1 MGKNSI
7 GTGSRLNASAL
18 IQDKRIGYSRGDTSI
33 RASLTGG
40 ADALL
45 TANVP
50 AAPSIVT
57 TFVLT
62 QEWVNEGGYLSRF
75 TGTFSR
81 YCPLGGTVVTNDYG
95 TLDVN
100 GAYLP
105 MDGNPGDL
113 QWIATDG
120 GFQLHLE
127 PLAPGATSPQVVL
140 CLPANDSDAA
150 RYTDLIASV
159 GVAPNF
165 GTLGGGLYPT
175 DAFSEPY
182 ASLTFTD
189 WGQEQLLQNGT
200 LTLAGL
206 AGAHRTFARRT
217 WTPPCA
223 PSIAANQRQ
232 ASNDLGRDG
241 PRLKTQ
247 SQP

>member
-62 QEWVNEGGYLSRF
+62 QEWVNEGGYLSRV

-95 TLDVN
+95 TL
-100 GAYLP
+100 
-105 MDGNPGDL
+105 NPL
-113 QWIATDG
+113 RRAPPARKSCSVFPQMTVTLRAT
-120 GFQLHLE
+120 
-127 PLAPGATSPQVVL
+127 
-140 CLPANDSDAA
+140 
-150 RYTDLIASV
+150 
-159 GVAPNF
+159 
-165 GTLGGGLYPT
+165 PT
-175 DAFSEPY
+175 
-182 ASLTFTD
+182 
-189 WGQEQLLQNGT
+189 
-200 LTLAGL
+200 
-206 AGAHRTFARRT
+206 
-217 WTPPCA
+217 
-223 PSIAANQRQ
+223 
-232 ASNDLGRDG
+232 
-241 PRLKTQ
+241 
-247 SQP
+247 

>member
-200 LTLAGL
+200 LTLAGQRWGL
-206 AGAHRTFARRT
+206 KQLPINLHKPAH
-217 WTPPCA
+217 
-223 PSIAANQRQ
+223 
-232 ASNDLGRDG
+232 
-241 PRLKTQ
+241 
-247 SQP
+247 